1 MTRACVHMY
10 LESDDDGNDKEK
22 QVLMDCALKSK
33 DRVSMDSARRLD
45 AVMVSGLLG
54 SAAVDN
60 VRQENKVLKNEVLRP
75 KVSSKGS
82 NWTYRTL

>member
-22 QVLMDCALKSK
+22 QAVMDCALKSK

-54 SAAVDN
+54 SAAVAN
-60 VRQENKVLKNEVLRP
+60 VR
-75 KVSSKGS
+75 
-82 NWTYRTL
+82 